1 MDKRKIILLILSLI
15 VFQAICQDRVE
26 QQYQLLTDSAD
37 SVNIYWD
44 NTPQAREKAAEISAL
59 LEEFPTHE
67 KSPFLLRFMV
77 WSILNQ
83 PQSGLN
89 ASSVDSLI
97 QRYSP
102 QFDLSSWY
110 FHNDMSL
117 SYMMLAQLYFNEGKY
132 QRAFEQYDIIRNHIT
147 KSVEFSKGDEIK
159 TSLATRRAYQYYT
172 NKGFLLYRT
181 THYLDPMSKKMEL
194 GLLIEKEW
202 LMADSVLNINVAQE
216 SSIACEPT
224 LYTNLTLLYGHY
236 FRNDLKSSLYEK
248 KALELL
254 ARCKNTIYE
263 GLYDEYYAHLIGAK
277 LWNTFALGGYED
289 VINMYQDLVPLAN
302 KVYHANP
309 GVNGGLYTDLLFM
322 LTSSYYQLNLY
333 DSASKFGNQLL
344 MDTAYFRDYS
354 NLAATA
360 SMMADMALATGSDTD
375 KVRAFL
381 KDSRTY
387 LSKAQH
393 EAAQRTFIKEGEA
406 IALRQSI
413 NRANR
418 ISRMVDDLDQQYQ
431 NRTYLLYGVLTLFA
445 LIGIAFFSR
454 RLFQSSLILKQ
465 TKPTSE

>member
-1 MDKRKIILLILSLI
+1 MILALNLM
-15 VFQAICQDRVE
+15 VFHVICQDRVE
-26 QQYQLLTDSAD
+26 QQYLLLTGSAD

-59 LEEFPTHE
+59 LEEFPTHRN
-67 KSPFLLRFMV
+67 SPFLLRFLI

-83 PQSGLN
+83 PQSGFN
-89 ASSVDSLI
+89 SSSVDSLI

-102 QFDLSSWY
+102 QFDKNSWD

-132 QRAFEQYDIIRNHIT
+132 QLAFEQFDIIRSHVT
-147 KSVEFSKGDEIK
+147 KSVELSKGDEVK
-159 TSLATRRAYQYYT
+159 TRLATRRAYQYYT

-181 THYLDPMSKKMEL
+181 THYLDPMSKKIEL
-194 GLLIEKEW
+194 GQLIEKEW
-202 LMADSVLNINVAQE
+202 LMADSVFNMTIAQGA
-216 SSIACEPT
+216 SLCEPT
-224 LYTNLTLLYGHY
+224 LYTNLALLYGHY

-248 KALELL
+248 QAFDLL
-254 ARCKNTIYE
+254 TRCKSTIYE

-277 LWNTFALGGYED
+277 LWNTFVLGGYGE
-289 VINMYQDLVPLAN
+289 VINTYQDFVPLTN
-302 KVYHANP
+302 KVYNANP
-309 GVNGGLYTDLLFM
+309 GVNGGLHTDMLFM

-333 DSASKFGNQLL
+333 DSASKYGNQLL
-344 MDTAYFRDYS
+344 RDTLHFKDYS
-354 NLAATA
+354 NLAAVA
-360 SMMADMALATGSDTD
+360 SMMADMALATGRDTD
-375 KVRAFL
+375 KVREFL
-381 KDSRTY
+381 KNSRTY

-418 ISRMVDDLDQQYQ
+418 ISRMVDDLDQEYQ
-431 NRTYLLYGVLTLFA
+431 NRTYLLYGLLTFFA

-454 RLFQSSLILKQ
+454 KLLQSSLILKQ